1 MEPVMGLVTIR
12 TFLGK
17 LASGIFPSTQ
27 YIRHHSRPLYTPEPD
42 IIHELIGHMA
52 SLAHGKVAEANRWMG
67 RAARKATDSELVRLE
82 HVYWWVIEFGLCE
95 EAGEVKAVGAGLLS
109 SAGELSAIN
118 KDPVLKP
125 WDLDHIARTS
135 YDPTCMQPQL
145 FVAPSFDRM
154 LDEVIDW
161 VQGGGW
167 SDEKSNT
174 KVHGWTANSPSGT
187 SPTGRV

>member
-12 TFLGK
+12 TFLAK

-52 SLAHGKVAEANRWMG
+52 SLAHSKVAEANRWMG
-67 RAARKATDSELVRLE
+67 RAARRATDSELVRLE

-95 EAGEVKAVGAGLLS
+95 EAGEVKAAGAGLLS
-109 SAGELSAIN
+109 SAAELSGITEG
-118 KDPVLKP
+118 PVLQP
-125 WDLDHIARTS
+125 WDLDCIARTS

-154 LDEVIDW
+154 LDDVIDW

-167 SDEKSNT
+167 LDGKANGVSHRGRRNRASVKSLT
-174 KVHGWTANSPSGT
+174 RA
-187 SPTGRV
+187 R

>member
-1 MEPVMGLVTIR
+1 MYKR
-12 TFLGK
+12 
-17 LASGIFPSTQ
+17 Q
-27 YIRHHSRPLYTPEPD
+27 
-42 IIHELIGHMA
+42 
-52 SLAHGKVAEANRWMG
+52 
-67 RAARKATDSELVRLE
+67 
-82 HVYWWVIEFGLCE
+82 VYWWVIEFGLCE
-95 EAGEVKAVGAGLLS
+95 EAGEVKAVVAGLLS

-125 WDLDHIARTS
+125 WDLNHIARTS

-174 KVHGWTANSPSGT
+174 KVHGWTAKSPSGT